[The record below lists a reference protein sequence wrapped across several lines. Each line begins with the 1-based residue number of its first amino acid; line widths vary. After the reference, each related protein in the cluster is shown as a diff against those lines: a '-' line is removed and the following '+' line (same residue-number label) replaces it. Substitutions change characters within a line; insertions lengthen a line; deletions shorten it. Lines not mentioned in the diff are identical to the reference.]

1 MRKLYHIPRGTRNSV
16 RGYVSEVIADEVNP
30 LWNYM
35 VIRQGD
41 SPLCISVPNVGK
53 SSIPLHDLIDVDVEL
68 CGIAQPNYC
77 AYRMFVGPHLEL
89 QSQSDITVLAPPGDP
104 FAVPRLDDVLHVSP
118 REIVKMRRRRCE
130 GRVLAVWSKDRFLI
144 VFRLNLSRA
153 VWRMKKHSF
162 VPVPLETPEKT
173 CATQILLDKD
183 GRERLVDSAAD
194 KFVFV
199 FYIAVFAVRPIEG
212 DKPILAIR
220 DVKEDIRKD
229 VGDLTQRLDIRS
241 GL

>member
-1 MRKLYHIPRGTRNSV
+1 
-16 RGYVSEVIADEVNP
+16 
-30 LWNYM
+30 M

-41 SPLCISVPNVGK
+41 SPLCISVPNV
-53 SSIPLHDLIDVDVEL
+53 
-68 CGIAQPNYC
+68 
-77 AYRMFVGPHLEL
+77 
-89 QSQSDITVLAPPGDP
+89 DITVLVPPGDP

-153 VWRMKKHSF
+153 AWRMKKHSF

-183 GRERLVDSAAD
+183 GR
-194 KFVFV
+194 
-199 FYIAVFAVRPIEG
+199 G
-212 DKPILAIR
+212 
-220 DVKEDIRKD
+220 
-229 VGDLTQRLDIRS
+229 RLDQSFFGKLITLRGIVRS
-241 GL
+241 LPAVGIALRKHLLKI